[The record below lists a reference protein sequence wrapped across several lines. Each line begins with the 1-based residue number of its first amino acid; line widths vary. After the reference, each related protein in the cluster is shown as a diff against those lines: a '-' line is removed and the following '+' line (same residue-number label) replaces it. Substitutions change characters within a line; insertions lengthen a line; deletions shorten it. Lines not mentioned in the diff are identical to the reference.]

1 MPTKRRRH
9 ALTETPPVQ
18 AALDEVR
25 HALRS
30 DDVDLAELVI
40 LGAREKVAQLHREQ
54 RRTSEL
60 HRRLAQRIRARDVP
74 VDVSLADEVRQSGW
88 TRR

>member
-1 MPTKRRRH
+1 M
-9 ALTETPPVQ
+9 Q

-25 HALRS
+25 DALHS

-40 LGAREKVAQLHREQ
+40 LGAREKVARLHREQ
-54 RRTSEL
+54 HRASEL
-60 HRRLAQRIRARDVP
+60 RRRLAQRIRVRDIP
-74 VDVSLADEVRQSGW
+74 VDVSLADEVRHSGW

>member
-1 MPTKRRRH
+1 M
-9 ALTETPPVQ
+9 Q

-30 DDVDLAELVI
+30 DNVDLAELVI

-60 HRRLAQRIRARDVP
+60 RRRLAQRIRAREVP